1 MQSYET
7 QLRNRKKAKKKK
19 KKNREGGG
27 LGLGWP
33 IGASK
38 IHRVIPPLLETILF
52 YFRHDL
58 ISLIL
63 LYSRL
68 EPVHSW
74 GREKFLETEA
84 RSWQLYGEGGDRR
97 MIKAQIKMQET

>member
-19 KKNREGGG
+19 KKIG